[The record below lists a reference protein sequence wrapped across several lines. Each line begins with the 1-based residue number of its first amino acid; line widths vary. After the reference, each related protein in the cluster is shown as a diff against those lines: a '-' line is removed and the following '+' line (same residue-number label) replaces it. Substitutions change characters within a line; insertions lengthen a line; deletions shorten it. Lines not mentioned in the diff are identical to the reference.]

1 MTLSDDQEPHQPD
14 LRDSHP
20 KMILGAAA
28 LVAVLLGGWAYYLT
42 STERSDMALLLPGMT
57 DPDVPLPRPKPQT
70 TTTGTAVKVADKP
83 AATPIGSGN
92 LAVNAPPQRLPTR
105 DN

>member
-1 MTLSDDQEPHQPD
+1 MTLSDDQEPHQPY
-14 LRDSHP
+14 LRDTNP

-42 STERSDMALLLPGMT
+42 STERSDMAILLPGMT

-70 TTTGTAVKVADKP
+70 TTTGTQKVADKP
-83 AATPIGSGN
+83 AATTTGSGS
-92 LAVNAPPQRLPTR
+92 LVANAPPQRLPAR
-105 DN
+105 EN